1 MGLLRRGQQ
10 AALWSRRHDAA
21 YEGRSVRWKKDNVY
35 GFLFVHLIA
44 GLSFFPWFFSWTGV
58 ALLGVGIFV
67 FGLLGINLCYHRL
80 LTHRGFSCPLWCEHT
95 LAIFGVC
102 AVQDSPPHWVA
113 VHRRHHQFAD
123 EDNDPHSPLAGLFW
137 AHMGWLLVKM
147 EDMGRR
153 SLIEQYA
160 KDIVRDPLYAWIE
173 RRSNWIKIALGSWV
187 AYVAVGFGVIVL
199 SGGVLRDAVQF
210 GLSLFVWGAA
220 LRIVL
225 LWHLTWSVNSVTHIW
240 GYRNYGTPDVSRN
253 NALIA
258 LIAGGEGWHNNHHAD
273 SRSARHGHKW
283 WEIDLTWMVIR
294 LLMLLGLAR
303 NVAVPSPTLA
313 AKFNAS
319 GQRLAPPEQESWA
332 RKAIYARTQ
341 SDADRI
347 DAPWQLLH
355 HLLWFRSLR

>member
-160 KDIVRDPLYAWIE
+160 QDIVRDPLYAWIE

-225 LWHLTWSVNSVTHIW
+225 LWHLTWSVNSVTHIYLGLPQLRDARCQPQQRIDCAHRGW
-240 GYRNYGTPDVSRN
+240 RRLAQQSSRRLPLGTAWPQVVGDRSDLDGHPPPDVARPCQECRR
-253 NALIA
+253 ALA
-258 LIAGGEGWHNNHHAD
+258 DPGGEVQRCRPA
-273 SRSARHGHKW
+273 ARPTGAGELGK
-283 WEIDLTWMVIR
+283 ESDLRPHPIGCR
-294 LLMLLGLAR
+294 
-303 NVAVPSPTLA
+303 P
-313 AKFNAS
+313 
-319 GQRLAPPEQESWA
+319 
-332 RKAIYARTQ
+332 Y
-341 SDADRI
+341 
-347 DAPWQLLH
+347 
-355 HLLWFRSLR
+355 

>member
-1 MGLLRRGQQ
+1 MGLLRRE
-10 AALWSRRHDAA
+10 WPTTIESRRDDGVCARRA
-21 YEGRSVRWKKDNVY
+21 VRWKKDNVY
-35 GFLFVHLIA
+35 GFLLVHLLA

-58 ALLGVGIFV
+58 ALLGGGIFL

-80 LTHRGFSCPLWCEHT
+80 LTHRSFSCPLWCEHT
-95 LAIFGVC
+95 LAILGVC
-102 AVQDSPPHWVA
+102 CVQDSPPHWVA
-113 VHRRHHQFAD
+113 AHRRHHQFAD
-123 EDNDPHSPLAGLFW
+123 EDKDPHSPLAGLFW

-160 KDIVRDPLYAWIE
+160 KDIVRDPLYAWID
-173 RRSNWIKIALGSWV
+173 RRSNWIKIVFGTWV
-187 AYVAVGFGVIVL
+187 AYFAVGFGVIVI
-199 SGGVLRDAVQF
+199 SGGGFQDAAQF
-210 GLSLFVWGAA
+210 GLSLFVWGVA
-220 LRIVL
+220 LRTVL
-225 LWHLTWSVNSVTHIW
+225 LWHLTWSVNSVTHVW
-240 GYRNYGTPDVSRN
+240 GYRNYETPDVSRN

-294 LLMLLGLAR
+294 LLILLGLAR

-319 GQRLAPPEQESWA
+319 GRPSSPPQ
-332 RKAIYARTQ
+332 
-341 SDADRI
+341 
-347 DAPWQLLH
+347 
-355 HLLWFRSLR
+355 